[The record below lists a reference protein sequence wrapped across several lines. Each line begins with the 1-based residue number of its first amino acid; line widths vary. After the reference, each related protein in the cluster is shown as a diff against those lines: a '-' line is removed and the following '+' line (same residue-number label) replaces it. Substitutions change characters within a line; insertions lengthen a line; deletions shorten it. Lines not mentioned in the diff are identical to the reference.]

1 MVKRSA
7 CKVGD
12 LGLIPELGRSP
23 GEGNGNILQYS
34 CLETPMDGSAWWA
47 TVPGVAKSRTQLSM
61 HGDTLRAELGKDG
74 AEMKLQV
81 RHLNL
86 STKKETR
93 KGAFFQEVCNTGLD
107 FLRSGYM

>member
-1 MVKRSA
+1 
-7 CKVGD
+7 
-12 LGLIPELGRSP
+12 
-23 GEGNGNILQYS
+23 
-34 CLETPMDGSAWWA
+34 MDGSAWWD
-47 TVPGVAKSRTQLSM
+47 TVPGVAKSRTQLST
-61 HGDTLRAELGKDG
+61 HEDTLRAELGKDG

-86 STKKETR
+86 STKKEKR